1 MAKQV
6 VTFRASEELVSRLD
20 DVAKSNDNNRTDVI
34 IFALEYLLERV
45 EDN

>member
-1 MAKQV
+1 MAKQL
-6 VTFRASEELVSRLD
+6 VTFRAPADLVERINEL
-20 DVAKSNDNNRTDVI
+20 AASNDTTRTSTI